1 MVNGIFNFHDMSTK
15 PQILT
20 GHTDIVRQYL
30 TDEERAKLA
39 PGQLAPEQRTEDGK
53 VLHTVEVLADYER
66 FGRVSTECFTVQI
79 PECPELERVKLG
91 TQVRFDDDFAVVLRT
106 RREGGSSVVFQAS
119 GMRIVG
125 NAIPAKPGE

>member
-39 PGQLAPEQRTEDGK
+39 PGQLAPEQD
-53 VLHTVEVLADYER
+53 A
-66 FGRVSTECFTVQI
+66 
-79 PECPELERVKLG
+79 
-91 TQVRFDDDFAVVLRT
+91 
-106 RREGGSSVVFQAS
+106 
-119 GMRIVG
+119 
-125 NAIPAKPGE
+125 

>member
-53 VLHTVEVLADYER
+53 VLHTVEVLTDYER

-79 PECPELERVKLG
+79 PECPELEPPSRRVRSTAAKSSSK
-91 TQVRFDDDFAVVLRT
+91 RT
-106 RREGGSSVVFQAS
+106 CVPSLTRSSS
-119 GMRIVG
+119 GHSGI
-125 NAIPAKPGE
+125 

>member
-39 PGQLAPEQRTEDGK
+39 PGQLAPGAAHR
-53 VLHTVEVLADYER
+53 
-66 FGRVSTECFTVQI
+66 GRQGPSHRRS
-79 PECPELERVKLG
+79 PDR
-91 TQVRFDDDFAVVLRT
+91 LRAL
-106 RREGGSSVVFQAS
+106 R
-119 GMRIVG
+119 
-125 NAIPAKPGE
+125 PCKH